1 MFDSEKSKQQAK
13 IILQQLQKHTK
24 ESLRSLALRI
34 ETLVKTAYPL
44 YTEDYRNSVMNQ
56 TFIRCLDNEL
66 KTAALKKHANHKQT
80 PREPE
85 MPFKAL
91 VEKIDQMDLT
101 RTILNNHKRLY
112 EVNQSISNINDDLK
126 QMNIAC
132 NNINEL
138 NQNDLEQFEGTICN
152 VLNGINNTYDKK
164 NFKGRPKFALFCSY
178 CSSHGHTKGRCF
190 KRPRRE
196 SIARP
201 KERSFYGHMRNNQNL
216 PNRKFDSNN
225 INGRQLPPTSPIYNN
240 SRSRTPY
247 RSQSRNNYNNN
258 VNPRDNR
265 NYQGY
270 RKSHNYNN
278 RSTSYNRNNYSR
290 SRGNSYNR
298 NNNHNRYNSRSTSR
312 YTDRN
317 NSRQQSPYNR
327 NNNYNNNNRQRYN
340 SRDSN
345 RNDRFRQRSSSNNR
359 NYSNNNNRDDR
370 RNSSQREQNQ
380 RNYSTERRN
389 EGNKYNNNNNKNRI
403 NNIKSEKQNDD
414 PPGNDE
420 YEYTSESSDEDQEIL
435 DKFYNANED
444 TCNTLINTLE
454 SNPTWILPMYQCN
467 KFEQDFTKQK
477 PILEIDFLLD
487 SGATL
492 NLLNEGTW
500 NEIKYNNPEI
510 QLEKANKTLT
520 AANNTTIETYGTVK
534 LPLTPDRIS
543 NNRNKPQNNFYI
555 HFYVTQCNHNI
566 LGTPF
571 FKEYIETI
579 NVNTNRLT
587 LNTNT
592 ILDI

>member
-1 MFDSEKSKQQAK
+1 M
-13 IILQQLQKHTK
+13 
-24 ESLRSLALRI
+24 
-34 ETLVKTAYPL
+34 
-44 YTEDYRNSVMNQ
+44 
-56 TFIRCLDNEL
+56 
-66 KTAALKKHANHKQT
+66 
-80 PREPE
+80 
-85 MPFKAL
+85 
-91 VEKIDQMDLT
+91 
-101 RTILNNHKRLY
+101 
-112 EVNQSISNINDDLK
+112 
-126 QMNIAC
+126 
-132 NNINEL
+132 
-138 NQNDLEQFEGTICN
+138 
-152 VLNGINNTYDKK
+152 
-164 NFKGRPKFALFCSY
+164 
-178 CSSHGHTKGRCF
+178 
-190 KRPRRE
+190 
-196 SIARP
+196 
-201 KERSFYGHMRNNQNL
+201 
-216 PNRKFDSNN
+216 
-225 INGRQLPPTSPIYNN
+225 SPIYNN

-298 NNNHNRYNSRSTSR
+298 NNNHNRYNSRSSSI

-317 NSRQQSPYNR
+317 ISRQKSSYNR
-327 NNNYNNNNRQRYN
+327 NYNYNDNNRQRYN

-380 RNYSTERRN
+380 RNYSTERRI

-414 PPGNDE
+414 PPGIDE
-420 YEYTSESSDEDQEIL
+420 YEYTSESSDEDQEVL

-454 SNPTWILPMYQCN
+454 SNPTWILPMYQCS

-492 NLLNEGTW
+492 NLLNEDNW

-510 QLEKANKTLT
+510 QLEKANK
-520 AANNTTIETYGTVK
+520 
-534 LPLTPDRIS
+534 
-543 NNRNKPQNNFYI
+543 
-555 HFYVTQCNHNI
+555 
-566 LGTPF
+566 
-571 FKEYIETI
+571 
-579 NVNTNRLT
+579 
-587 LNTNT
+587 
-592 ILDI
+592 